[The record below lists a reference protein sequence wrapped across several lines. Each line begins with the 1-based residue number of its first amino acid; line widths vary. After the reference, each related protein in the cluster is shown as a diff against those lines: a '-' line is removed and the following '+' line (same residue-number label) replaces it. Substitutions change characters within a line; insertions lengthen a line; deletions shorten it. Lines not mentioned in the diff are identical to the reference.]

1 MSTDDL
7 PAGARAPSG
16 PTERRRGGDRR
27 SGRERR
33 RRDVPVEVERRSG
46 VDRRTVPDRRAG
58 AYDLDADTVEF
69 LRAVGEFKS
78 RTGKAFPSFSEMLQI
93 LRGLGWSKGPRP
105 GA

>member
-1 MSTDDL
+1 MTTDE
-7 PAGARAPSG
+7 PASG
-16 PTERRRGGDRR
+16 VPPRIETPERRRGQDRR

-33 RRDVPVEVERRSG
+33 RRDVPVTVDRRSG

-69 LRAVGEFKS
+69 LQAVGEFKT

-93 LRGLGWSKGPRP
+93 LRGLGWSKRP

>member
-1 MSTDDL
+1 MSTDEG

-16 PTERRRGGDRR
+16 STE
-27 SGRERR
+27 R

-46 VDRRTVPDRRAG
+46 VDRRTIPDRRAG

-78 RTGKAFPSFSEMLQI
+78 RTGKSFPSFSEMLQI

-105 GA
+105 